1 MAAVNLSRVTVELP
15 THPLLYLCAPLS
27 VTVSLYQL
35 CSSLYFAKQDDDVR
49 FTSIVSL
56 DLCSFQF
63 FFVLFFLS
71 VISVSNQANKDGL
84 RPSDHL
90 QKHKESIVNNCYLL
104 RTKFVFR
111 KDLLNVAPWSRRVW
125 FWKHVDMPDLC
136 CVSIIYIYMYV

>member
-1 MAAVNLSRVTVELP
+1 MAAVNLGRVTVELP

-63 FFVLFFLS
+63 FFVLFFFLCHFC
-71 VISVSNQANKDGL
+71 VK
-84 RPSDHL
+84 PSK
-90 QKHKESIVNNCYLL
+90 QG
-104 RTKFVFR
+104 
-111 KDLLNVAPWSRRVW
+111 W
-125 FWKHVDMPDLC
+125 FTAK
-136 CVSIIYIYMYV
+136 